1 VDSRAYRV
9 RDTSSSDRYAS
20 QVRKKLAALL
30 AFALTSVVTAG
41 VAHAVYDTTRNGS
54 PGNSPSQLVM
64 AGVGPGHGVVGF
76 LGPDGS
82 VSDPSVPYPT
92 ANPGAPFT
100 PKNEDFAGVIFGDPG
115 NGGADVK
122 LYCINIR
129 TDTFGGVGYDL
140 GTYDAANVPNVGYVA
155 RLLNNYYPAVP
166 TQPALAND
174 ADRAAAVQAAIWYFS
189 DNYVVNTGDPLH
201 DTVAGI
207 VNNVIALGPLVN
219 PPPPSLEIDPT
230 SSSGPVGSL
239 VGPYTVVSPQEPAVV
254 SATDGDMFADAAG
267 TVPIADGATV
277 PDGTQIWLQRTTLG
291 SATLSATAT
300 AIVPGGN
307 VYLYAHNI
315 PGVDDAQKLILAD
328 SGEVST
334 TVAATAD
341 FFDTASLE
349 VTKTI
354 AGEAAGLQSDVHIS
368 VVCDGT
374 ALPDFV
380 IPAGSTGST
389 STTYHDIPAPATCD
403 ITETVNGVNTAVTVS
418 TTNASQ
424 SIDLPQTDVPDDLV
438 TAAPI
443 TNTYVATNVGPDVI
457 VVPIPVLL
465 SPRFSG

>member
-1 VDSRAYRV
+1 
-9 RDTSSSDRYAS
+9 
-20 QVRKKLAALL
+20 
-30 AFALTSVVTAG
+30 
-41 VAHAVYDTTRNGS
+41 
-54 PGNSPSQLVM
+54 
-64 AGVGPGHGVVGF
+64 
-76 LGPDGS
+76 
-82 VSDPSVPYPT
+82 
-92 ANPGAPFT
+92 
-100 PKNEDFAGVIFGDPG
+100 
-115 NGGADVK
+115 
-122 LYCINIR
+122 
-129 TDTFGGVGYDL
+129 
-140 GTYDAANVPNVGYVA
+140 
-155 RLLNNYYPAVP
+155 
-166 TQPALAND
+166 
-174 ADRAAAVQAAIWYFS
+174 
-189 DNYVVNTGDPLH
+189 
-201 DTVAGI
+201 
-207 VNNVIALGPLVN
+207 
-219 PPPPSLEIDPT
+219 
-230 SSSGPVGSL
+230 L

-267 TVPIADGATV
+267 TVPIANGTTV
-277 PDGTQIWLQRTTLG
+277 PDGPQIWVQRTTLG

-389 STTYHDIPAPATCD
+389 STTYDDIPAPATCD

-465 SPRFSG
+465 APRFTG